1 MLMAGR
7 AAVAVM
13 CLSLFSAAWAN
24 PLSTKCLLD
33 IGSTADYVV
42 RASSNIA
49 DAIYECHTNTTGC
62 AQDISLAVTNLG
74 YASESVTAAI
84 KDCGGSNNTA
94 CAKDLTGI
102 AVALGKTGT
111 DVTDAVDDCKKFG
124 LRCTADIAGAAVEL
138 GLITKDIIHASSDC
152 KPTTT

>member
-1 MLMAGR
+1 ML
-7 AAVAVM
+7 AAVQVAMVV
-13 CLSLFSAAWAN
+13 LSVFSAAAAWAK
-24 PLSTKCLLD
+24 PPSTKCLLD

-74 YASESVTAAI
+74 YASESVTAAV
-84 KDCGGSNNTA
+84 KDCGGTNNTA
-94 CAKDLTGI
+94 CAKDLTDI

-124 LRCTADIAGAAVEL
+124 FRCTADIAGAAVEL

-152 KPTTT
+152 KPSV